1 MSKSVESQA
10 GSSHVESAETK
21 TESSETN
28 HQPETLETGLV
39 KYEGGIQSAHGRLR
53 DSKEG
58 ANKDIKAID
67 TTANLSPEESAK
79 LANIE
84 HMAGEERDKALQALQ
99 ELRAEDEK
107 TGEKGDKT
115 EVVEKA
121 AVDGGL
127 AEKQDSTLLQPG
139 DEIFYNGLF
148 YKIDGIKT
156 NTLEDKAKKWEEDKD
171 KRDREFAEISKL
183 LPFKEGSLYE
193 ARQKYD
199 KEKRA
204 ELEQLMGKRKITALL
219 KGSDSSSIELSEENV
234 IKVKTPEQREK
245 IVKMQKE
252 QDDAEKRVA
261 RFMGMSGTKKMVDIA
276 TGQPGKF

>member
-1 MSKSVESQA
+1 MSKFVESQA

-28 HQPETLETGLV
+28 RQSETLETGLV
-39 KYEGGIQSAHGRLR
+39 KYEGGIKSSHARLR

-58 ANKDIKAID
+58 ANRDIKTID
-67 TTANLSPEESAK
+67 ATAELSPEESAK
-79 LANIE
+79 LVIIE

-107 TGEKGDKT
+107 IGEKGDKT
-115 EVVEKA
+115 GVAENA
-121 AVDGGL
+121 AVDGNST
-127 AEKQDSTLLQPG
+127 EKQGDTSLQPG

-148 YKIDGIKT
+148 YKIYGIKT
-156 NTLEDKAKKWEEDKD
+156 ATPGDMAKKWEEDKG
-171 KRDREFAEISKL
+171 KRDREFAEITKL

-193 ARQKYD
+193 AKQKYD
-199 KEKRA
+199 KEKRD

-219 KGSDSSSIELSEENV
+219 KGSDAESIELDEENV
-234 IKVKTPEQREK
+234 IKVQTPEQRQK
-245 IVKMQKE
+245 IVDMQKE
-252 QDDAEKRVA
+252 QDNAEKRVA
-261 RFMGMSGTKKMVDIA
+261 GFMGLSGTKKMVDIA